1 MAMYNLSETMD
12 KEIERLQMKLKNLEP
27 TSKEYA
33 AINQQLKT
41 LYELRLNQYKEELE
55 IQEKASKSEA
65 ELAIRE
71 KELAEREQEHQDEM
85 AVKKKDR
92 IHGWIHTGVD
102 IVLTVAKV
110 GGSVL
115 CTALMLDQ
123 GYKFEESGRPVSTT
137 FREARNVI
145 VSVFTKN
152 KK

>member
-1 MAMYNLSETMD
+1 MAMYENSQAMD
-12 KEIERLQMKLKNLEP
+12 KEIERLQTKLKTLEP

-33 AINQQLKT
+33 TINQQLKT
-41 LYELRLNQYKEELE
+41 LYELRLTQYKEELE
-55 IQEKASKSEA
+55 LNERTSKSEA
-65 ELAIRE
+65 ELALRE
-71 KELAEREQEHQDEM
+71 KELAAREKEHEDEM
-85 AVKKKDR
+85 SSKKKDR
-92 IHGWIHTGVD
+92 LHGWIHTGID

-145 VSVFTKN
+145 SSLIKR
-152 KK
+152 K

>member
-41 LYELRLNQYKEELE
+41 LYELRLSQYKEELDL
-55 IQEKASKSEA
+55 QEKASKSEA

-71 KELAEREQEHQDEM
+71 KELAAREQEHLDEM
-85 AVKKKDR
+85 ASKKKDR

-102 IVLTVAKV
+102 IVLTAVKV

-145 VSVFTKN
+145 TSFI
-152 KK
+152 KKK

>member
-71 KELAEREQEHQDEM
+71 KELAAREQEHQDEM
-85 AVKKKDR
+85 ASKKKDR
-92 IHGWIHTGVD
+92 LHGWIHTGVD
-102 IVLTVAKV
+102 IVLTAVKV

-145 VSVFTKN
+145 TSFI
-152 KK
+152 KKK

>member
-1 MAMYNLSETMD
+1 MAMYNLSESMD

-33 AINQQLKT
+33 TINQQLKT

-71 KELAEREQEHQDEM
+71 KELAAREQEHQDEM
-85 AVKKKDR
+85 ASKKKDR
-92 IHGWIHTGVD
+92 LHGWIHTGVD

-145 VSVFTKN
+145 TSFI
-152 KK
+152 KKK

>member
-12 KEIERLQMKLKNLEP
+12 KEIERLQLKLKNLEP
-27 TSKEYA
+27 VSKEYA
-33 AINQQLKT
+33 TINQQLKT

-55 IQEKASKSEA
+55 LQERATKSEA

-71 KELAEREQEHQDEM
+71 KELAAREQEHQDEM
-85 AVKKKDR
+85 SSKKKDR
-92 IHGWIHTGVD
+92 LHGWIHTGVD
-102 IVLTVAKV
+102 IVLTAVKV

-123 GYKFEESGRPVSTT
+123 GYKFEEKGRPVSTT

-145 VSVFTKN
+145 TSFI
-152 KK
+152 KKK